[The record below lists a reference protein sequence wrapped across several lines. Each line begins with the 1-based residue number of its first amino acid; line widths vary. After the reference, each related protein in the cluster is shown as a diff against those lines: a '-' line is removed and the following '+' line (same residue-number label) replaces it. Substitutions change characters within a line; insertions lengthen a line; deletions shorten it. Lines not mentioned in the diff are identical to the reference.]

1 MDVNVRGISSL
12 ASTVIMNLRRSSML
26 ASATVIVNLN
36 LRGILSDAF
45 PGRVS
50 ELRIM

>member
-1 MDVNVRGISSL
+1 MDVDVRGSGSL
-12 ASTVIMNLRRSSML
+12 ASTTIVNMRRSSTL

-45 PGRVS
+45 PGGVS
-50 ELRIM
+50 